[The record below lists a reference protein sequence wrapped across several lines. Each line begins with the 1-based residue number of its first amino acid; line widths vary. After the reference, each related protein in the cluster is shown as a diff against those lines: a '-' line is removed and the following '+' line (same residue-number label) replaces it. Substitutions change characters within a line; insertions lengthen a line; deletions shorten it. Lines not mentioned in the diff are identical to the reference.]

1 MKGWFSIQ
9 AKAGGTASISIY
21 DEIGFYGV
29 SAKQFAEE
37 LAALGRITH
46 IELHIHSPGG
56 DVFEGIAIYNLL
68 KNHPARI
75 TVIVDGIAASMA
87 SFIAM
92 VGDVVRM
99 PENAMMMIHRPWG
112 IQGGDAAEMRRYADL
127 LDKVEETLI
136 PGYASKTGK
145 TPEELAAMLEAET
158 WMNGA
163 ECLKHGFADELI
175 APIQAMAR
183 IESKCIEDMN
193 MPEALKNMIMAPQGS
208 APQNVSNEQQRINDI
223 KDLFAMFGGRYKDL
237 QATCVE
243 DAGCTLEQSRE
254 KLMALMGSSQ
264 TPSNKTPPAS
274 DYAYISN
281 GNITGDAIRQ
291 GLYARLGHDKAER
304 GNPYAMMSL
313 FDMAKASLSDRGISV
328 SGFGN
333 RMQVV
338 NLAFTHSTSD
348 FSSILAGGAEK
359 SVLVG
364 WQDSGE
370 TFQQWTKPGSLS
382 NFHEAK
388 RVGLNGFTSLD
399 MVREGAEYKYVTTG
413 DNGVPIALATYGNI
427 FSITRQAIINDDLSQ
442 LTTVPQLMG
451 RAASRTVGNL
461 VYAVLIDNA
470 KFTDAK
476 ALFHADH
483 GNLIAK
489 GMDMQGLTEARKAM
503 RLQEDA
509 EGNPLN
515 VTPAYILVPAE
526 LEGAAMR
533 AVLSTSSLF
542 PIGEGAASGLNQ
554 NAGISNTVQN
564 MGEIIVEPRLDKAST
579 KEWYVASAKGSDTI
593 EVAYLDGMDTPYL
606 EEQQGFTTDGV
617 AWKVRIDAGVAALDY
632 RGLVKSSGPV

>member
-274 DYAYISN
+274 DYAYIGN

-382 NFHEAK
+382 NFHETK

-413 DNGVPIALATYGNI
+413 DNGVPIVLATYGNI

>member
-208 APQNVSNEQQRINDI
+208 TPQNVSNEQQRINDI

-274 DYAYISN
+274 DYAYIGN

-564 MGEIIVEPRLDKAST
+564 MGEIIVEPRLDKASA